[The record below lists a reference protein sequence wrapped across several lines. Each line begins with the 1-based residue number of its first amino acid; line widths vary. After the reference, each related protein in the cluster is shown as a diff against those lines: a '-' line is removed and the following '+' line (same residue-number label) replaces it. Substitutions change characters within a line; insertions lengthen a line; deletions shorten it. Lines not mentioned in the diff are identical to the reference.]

1 MYSAILCAYSYATIE
16 RPWGYICGFGL
27 WVWTPEWRYSKV
39 MGESLALAK
48 VGKGKRNTLDPKLNN
63 AGLVVGPS
71 QKY

>member
-1 MYSAILCAYSYATIE
+1 
-16 RPWGYICGFGL
+16 
-27 WVWTPEWRYSKV
+27 